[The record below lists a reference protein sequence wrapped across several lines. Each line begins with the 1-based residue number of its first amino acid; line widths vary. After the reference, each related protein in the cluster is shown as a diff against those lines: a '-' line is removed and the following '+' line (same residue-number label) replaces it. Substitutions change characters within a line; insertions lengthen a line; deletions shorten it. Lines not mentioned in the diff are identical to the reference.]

1 MIEWIVTSSILI
13 CAVLLLRFLFR
24 GRIGV
29 RFQYG
34 LWLLVLIRLLV
45 PLSIPAPSS
54 VMNALPKAPALDQP
68 LTYIGYD
75 TENLPD
81 LAKPERDP
89 ALPEAQQQV
98 QYQQALDQYNE
109 AMDAAKAETGIAV
122 TPEKLLL
129 GAWLLGMAV
138 VGTVLLI
145 SNLRFGKKLRRE
157 RVFMEQADIPL
168 QVFLC
173 PKLQTPCLFG
183 LFRPRV
189 YLSESLSQ
197 EAQLHV
203 LHHEYTHYRQGDH
216 LWAFLR
222 CICLAVHWY
231 NPLVWA
237 AASLSKK
244 DSELSCDEGA
254 VRRLGEDARIA
265 YGKTLIAMTSAG
277 HTSLI
282 TTATTMTGSHRTLK
296 ARILSIA
303 RHPKTPL
310 ITLLCM
316 ILALTLAVGCTFSGS
331 TEEDPI
337 IYANLIYH
345 NQNYY
350 RYRQTLGGPVSNIDT
365 PTEYLGEISQYIKEG
380 LPQKELASNGIP
392 EGTPVFKNFPLEAET
407 TENAVFPYSLFV
419 EYETP
424 HSLNTYVFEI
434 IDEKEAKK
442 PMLTMPALEK
452 LLEKGYYDFQDFRN
466 YSGKNI
472 SFEDYI
478 YEYNIVGSD
487 YTLKVRSHLGKK
499 VDALLLIYDP
509 TGATADLTET
519 KLSVFLS
526 QQATAPVSP
535 EPYPFTSEE
544 LNDAQAVAQG
554 YLDDYIKEDANHY
567 FYTDGLIY
575 DEDATTLAL
584 EAAMVTDSPYRSGL
598 LAVFRVNYRMQAVN
612 QYGDIIRKE
621 NTGYV
626 YCFRQDLQSPWTVAR
641 FQE

>member
-13 CAVLLLRFLFR
+13 CVVLLLRFLFR

-45 PLSIPAPSS
+45 PLNIPAPSS

-75 TENLPD
+75 TGNLPD

-98 QYQQALDQYNE
+98 QYQQALEQYNE
-109 AMDAAKAETGIAV
+109 AMDAVKAETGIAI
-122 TPEKLLL
+122 TPENLLL
-129 GAWLLGMAV
+129 GIWLLGMTAV
-138 VGTVLLI
+138 GAILLA
-145 SNLRFGKKLRRE
+145 SNLRFGKKLRKNRSP
-157 RVFMEQADIPL
+157 MEQDYIPL
-168 QVFLC
+168 QVFTC
-173 PKLQTPCLFG
+173 PNLQTPCLFG

-189 YLSESLSQ
+189 YLSESLSG

-203 LHHEYTHYRQGDH
+203 LHHEYTHFRQWDH

-222 CICLAVHWY
+222 CLCLAVHWY

-244 DSELSCDEGA
+244 DSELSCDEGT
-254 VRRLGEDARIA
+254 VRRLGEEARIP
-265 YGKTLIAMTSAG
+265 YGQTLIAMTSAG

-282 TTATTMTGSHRTLK
+282 TTATTMTGNHRTLK

-310 ITLLCM
+310 VAAVCM

-331 TEEDPI
+331 TPEEPVT
-337 IYANLIYH
+337 YANLLYH
-345 NQNYY
+345 NGNYY
-350 RYRQTLGGPVSNIDT
+350 RYRQTLGGPVANLDT
-365 PTEYLGEISQYIKEG
+365 PTEYLGEISQYVKEG
-380 LPQKELASNGIP
+380 LPQKELASNGFP
-392 EGTPVFKNFPLEAET
+392 QGTPVYKDFPLEAEF

-424 HSLNTYVFEI
+424 HSLNTYVFERI
-434 IDEKEAKK
+434 EEKEAKK

-452 LLEKGYYDFQDFRN
+452 LLENGYYDFQDFRD

-478 YEYNIVGSD
+478 YEYNIAGSD

-499 VDALLLIYDP
+499 VDDLLLIHDP
-509 TGATADLTET
+509 TGMTADLKET
-519 KLSVFLS
+519 KLSTFLA

-544 LNDAQAVAQG
+544 MNDALAVAQE
-554 YLDDYIKEDANHY
+554 YLDDYIQEDAYHY

-584 EAAMVTDSPYRSGL
+584 ESATVTDSPYRSDL

-621 NTGYV
+621 NAGYV